1 MDEILPGVF
10 HWTAYHEGIRQP
22 VSSYAV
28 IHAGGAATLLD
39 PMLPDG
45 GLEALRGPGV
55 PERIV
60 LTNRHHLRHGERI
73 VQEFG
78 CPVLCQRFG
87 LHEFEEGPSVEPF
100 DFGDELGPGI
110 TALEVGAIC
119 DEEAALHVRAGEGA
133 LAFADGLV
141 HYRAGAPGFV
151 PDALL
156 GDDPA
161 AVKRGLRE
169 SFAELLDL
177 EFDHLLFAH
186 GPPLIGDG
194 KAALR
199 RVVERGR

>member
-1 MDEILPGVF
+1 MKEILPGVF
-10 HWTAYHEGIRQP
+10 HWTAYHERIRQP
-22 VSSYAV
+22 VSSYSV
-28 IHAGGAATLLD
+28 THAGGAATLID
-39 PMLPDG
+39 PMLPEG
-45 GLEALRGPGV
+45 GLESLRGPGV

-100 DFGDELGPGI
+100 DFGDELAPGI

-119 DEEAALHVRAGEGA
+119 DEETALHLQAGDGA

-141 HYRAGAPGFV
+141 HYRARAPGFV
-151 PDALL
+151 PDPLL
-156 GDDPA
+156 GDDPE
-161 AVKRGLRE
+161 AVKRGLRQ
-169 SFAELLDL
+169 SFAGLLDL

-199 RVVERGR
+199 HVVEQRQ